1 MSGNRFGGIG
11 DRLLERVSGGD
22 AAGQV
27 GKAHAV
33 ARAFVLVYQ
42 CDVACHRLTA
52 FAAIEPAYRLI
63 SASSDASPYAVRQR
77 DLARFRRMLE
87 MMVTSARPD
96 EIPAIRLKLP
106 NDTTRILSHLTLLA
120 RSRPTL
126 WCPPHTASIT
136 VTRPYFHLHNC
147 GDACPA
153 RSTP

>member
-52 FAAIEPAYRLI
+52 FAAIEP
-63 SASSDASPYAVRQR
+63 SSRMTSRESFPTERSSHDRAPHYGAHPIPYG
-77 DLARFRRMLE
+77 
-87 MMVTSARPD
+87 
-96 EIPAIRLKLP
+96 
-106 NDTTRILSHLTLLA
+106 DTPLFPFT
-120 RSRPTL
+120 
-126 WCPPHTASIT
+126 
-136 VTRPYFHLHNC
+136 
-147 GDACPA
+147 
-153 RSTP
+153 